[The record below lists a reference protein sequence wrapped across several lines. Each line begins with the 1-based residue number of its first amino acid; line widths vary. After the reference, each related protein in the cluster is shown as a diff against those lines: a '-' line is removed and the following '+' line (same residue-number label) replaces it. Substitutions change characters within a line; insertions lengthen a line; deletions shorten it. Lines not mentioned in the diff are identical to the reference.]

1 MLKLKPSVVLDY
13 VANVLPKKVT
23 GQLLNTL
30 DCAVEKAV
38 IAAEKND
45 QKGLQAARELIC
57 RLMLA
62 RK

>member
-23 GQLLNTL
+23 GQLLNPL

-38 IAAEKND
+38 IAA
-45 QKGLQAARELIC
+45 
-57 RLMLA
+57 
-62 RK
+62 